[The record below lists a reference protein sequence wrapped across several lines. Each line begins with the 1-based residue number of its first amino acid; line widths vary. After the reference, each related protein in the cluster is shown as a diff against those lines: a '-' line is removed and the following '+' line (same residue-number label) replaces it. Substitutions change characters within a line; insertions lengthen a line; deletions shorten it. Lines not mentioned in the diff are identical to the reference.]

1 MNIFDPENVRNV
13 ALVGHSSTGKTSLA
27 EAMLFSAGGS
37 NRLGTTDDGTTKS
50 DYTEAEI
57 TRKISISTSM
67 LHCTWKNTKI
77 NILDAPGYADF
88 IGDTKA
94 ALWAADNAVVLVHAS
109 SGLEIGTDKAW
120 GFADEFKRPRLLFI
134 NHVDKEFADFDG
146 VLEALQDHFGQ
157 GVVPFQV
164 PVNQGVGFNQIVDVL
179 KMKLYTY
186 QTDGSG
192 KVEEGEVPADLREGA
207 ESIREQVMD
216 AAAESDDELMEKYLE
231 EGELTT
237 EEVSKG
243 LRTGVVNQTLIPVL
257 CGSAS
262 HNIGTDKL
270 LDFLTDEMPSPLDVP
285 KQSAKKLDSDDE
297 IELIVSAEND
307 LSAVVF
313 KTISESVGDL
323 SFIRVYSGTL
333 NAASEA
339 YNANRKTSERIG
351 QIYVLNGT
359 DRDEVS
365 SIPAGDMG
373 ALVKL
378 KDTHTGNTLCD
389 KTLPLEVTPLE
400 FPRPLIR
407 IALEPKSRGDE
418 DKISTGLQRI
428 HEEDPSFIAG
438 YDPELRQIIVEG
450 QGELHLNVV
459 LDKLKLKFGVEVDT
473 IEPRIPY
480 RETIRSKAEGHHRH
494 KKQSGGRGQFGEAYL
509 RIEAQPRGD
518 GFEYEDAVVGGSIPR
533 NYIPAVEKGVLEAM
547 ERGVLAGYRV
557 VDLKVTVYDGS
568 YHPVDSSEMAF
579 QMAGSQ
585 AFQKAFMGAKPV
597 LLEPIYHVEVT
608 VPEKYMGDV
617 MGDLNSRR
625 GRIQGMDPEGTFQ
638 VIKAEVPL
646 AELYKYSTSLRSM
659 TQGTGDYTMEFTH
672 YEQVP
677 NEETEKIIEASK
689 KEEGEV
695 VEA

>member
-1 MNIFDPENVRNV
+1 MNIFEPENIRNV

-27 EAMLFSAGGS
+27 EAMLFSAGVS
-37 NRLGTTDDGTTKS
+37 NRLGTIDDGTTKS
-50 DYTEAEI
+50 DYTEAEVN
-57 TRKISISTSM
+57 RKISISTSM

-88 IGDTKA
+88 IGDAKA
-94 ALWAADNAVVLVHAS
+94 ALWAADNAVVLVHAAN
-109 SGLEIGTDKAW
+109 GLEIGTDKAW
-120 GFADEFKRPRLLFI
+120 GFADEFKRPRLLFV
-134 NHVDKEFADFDG
+134 NHLDKELADYDG
-146 VLEALQDHFGQ
+146 VLEALQEHFGQ
-157 GVVPFQV
+157 SVVPFQV

-186 QTDGSG
+186 ATDGSG
-192 KVEEGEVPADLREGA
+192 KVEEGEVPSDLQERA
-207 ESIREQVMD
+207 EAIREQVMD
-216 AAAESDDELMEKYLE
+216 AAAESDDDLMEKYLE

-237 EEVSKG
+237 EEVFKG
-243 LRTGVVNQTLIPVL
+243 LRTGVVNQTLIPVI

-262 HNIGTDKL
+262 HNIGTDRL
-270 LDFLTDEMPSPLDVP
+270 LDFLTDEMPSPMDLP
-285 KQSAKKLDSDDE
+285 KQSAKKLDSEDDV
-297 IELIVSAEND
+297 ELIVTAEND
-307 LSAVVF
+307 LAAIVF

-323 SFIRVYSGTL
+323 SFLRVYAGTL
-333 NAASEA
+333 EAASEA
-339 YNANRKTSERIG
+339 YNANRKISERVG
-351 QIYVLNGT
+351 QIYVLNGM

-378 KDTHTGNTLCD
+378 KDTHTGNTLCG
-389 KTLPLEVTPLE
+389 KGLPLKVEPLE

-438 YDPELRQIIVEG
+438 YDPELKQIIVEG

-459 LDKLKLKFGVEVDT
+459 LDKLKLKFGVEVET
-473 IEPRIPY
+473 IQPRMPY

-509 RIEAQPRGD
+509 RIQAQPRGD
-518 GFEYEDAVVGGSIPR
+518 GFEYEDAVVGGAIPR

-547 ERGVLAGYRV
+547 ERGVLAGYKV

-585 AFQKAFMGAKPV
+585 AFQKAFMGAKPI
-597 LLEPIYHVEVT
+597 LLEPIYHVEVM
-608 VPEKYMGDV
+608 VPDKYMGDV

-625 GRIQGMDPEGTFQ
+625 GRIQGMDPEGNFQ

-646 AELYKYSTSLRSM
+646 AELYKYSTALRSM
-659 TQGTGDYTMEFTH
+659 TQGTGDYAMDFTH

-677 NEETEKIIEASK
+677 SDVTEKIIEASK

>member
-1 MNIFDPENVRNV
+1 MNIFEPENIRNV

-27 EAMLFSAGGS
+27 EAMLFSAGVS
-37 NRLGTTDDGTTKS
+37 NRLGTIDDGTTKS
-50 DYTEAEI
+50 DYTEAEVN
-57 TRKISISTSM
+57 RKISISTSM

-88 IGDTKA
+88 IGDAKA
-94 ALWAADNAVVLVHAS
+94 ALWAADNAVVLVHAAN
-109 SGLEIGTDKAW
+109 GLEIGTDKAW
-120 GFADEFKRPRLLFI
+120 GFADEFKRPRLLFV
-134 NHVDKEFADFDG
+134 NHLDKEFADYDG
-146 VLEALQDHFGQ
+146 VLEALQEHFGQ
-157 GVVPFQV
+157 SVVPFQV

-186 QTDGSG
+186 ATDGSG
-192 KVEEGEVPADLREGA
+192 KVEEGEVPSDLQERA
-207 ESIREQVMD
+207 EAIREQVMD
-216 AAAESDDELMEKYLE
+216 AAAESDDDLMEKYLE

-237 EEVSKG
+237 EEVFKG
-243 LRTGVVNQTLIPVL
+243 LRTGVVNQTLIPVI

-262 HNIGTDKL
+262 HNIGTDRL
-270 LDFLTDEMPSPLDVP
+270 LDFLTDEMPSPMDLP
-285 KQSAKKLDSDDE
+285 KQSAKKLDSEDDV
-297 IELIVSAEND
+297 ELIVTAEND
-307 LSAVVF
+307 LAAIVF

-323 SFIRVYSGTL
+323 SFLRVYAGTL
-333 NAASEA
+333 EAASEA
-339 YNANRKTSERIG
+339 YNANRKISERVG
-351 QIYVLNGT
+351 QIYVLNGM

-378 KDTHTGNTLCD
+378 KDTHTGNTLCG
-389 KTLPLEVTPLE
+389 KGLPLKVEPLE

-438 YDPELRQIIVEG
+438 YDPELKQIIVEG

-459 LDKLKLKFGVEVDT
+459 LDKLKLKFGVEVET
-473 IEPRIPY
+473 IQPRMPY

-509 RIEAQPRGD
+509 RIQAQPRGD
-518 GFEYEDAVVGGSIPR
+518 GFEYEDAVVGGAIPR

-547 ERGVLAGYRV
+547 ERGVLAGYKV

-585 AFQKAFMGAKPV
+585 AFQKAFMGAKPI
-597 LLEPIYHVEVT
+597 LLEPIYHVEVM
-608 VPEKYMGDV
+608 VPDKYMGDV

-625 GRIQGMDPEGTFQ
+625 GRIQGMDPEGNFQ

-646 AELYKYSTSLRSM
+646 AELYKYSTALRSM
-659 TQGTGDYTMEFTH
+659 TQGTGDYAMDFTH

-677 NEETEKIIEASK
+677 SDVTEKIIEASK

>member
-1 MNIFDPENVRNV
+1 MNIFEPENIRNV

-27 EAMLFSAGGS
+27 EAMLFSAGVS
-37 NRLGTTDDGTTKS
+37 NRLGTIDDGTTKS
-50 DYTEAEI
+50 DYTEAEVN
-57 TRKISISTSM
+57 RKISISTSM

-88 IGDTKA
+88 IGDAKA
-94 ALWAADNAVVLVHAS
+94 ALWAADNAVVLVHAAN
-109 SGLEIGTDKAW
+109 GLEIGTDKAW
-120 GFADEFKRPRLLFI
+120 GFADEFKRPRLLFV
-134 NHVDKEFADFDG
+134 NHLDKELADYDG
-146 VLEALQDHFGQ
+146 VLEALQEHFGQ
-157 GVVPFQV
+157 SVVPFQV

-186 QTDGSG
+186 ATDGSG
-192 KVEEGEVPADLREGA
+192 KVEEGEVPSDLQERA
-207 ESIREQVMD
+207 EAIREQVMD
-216 AAAESDDELMEKYLE
+216 AAAESDDDLMEKYLE

-237 EEVSKG
+237 EEVFKG
-243 LRTGVVNQTLIPVL
+243 LRTGVVNQTLIPVI

-262 HNIGTDKL
+262 HNIGTDRL
-270 LDFLTDEMPSPLDVP
+270 LDFLTDEMPSPMDLP
-285 KQSAKKLDSDDE
+285 KQSAKKLDSEDDV
-297 IELIVSAEND
+297 ELIVTAEND
-307 LSAVVF
+307 LAAIVF

-323 SFIRVYSGTL
+323 SFLRVYAGTL
-333 NAASEA
+333 EAASEA
-339 YNANRKTSERIG
+339 YNANRKISERVG
-351 QIYVLNGT
+351 QIYVLNGM

-378 KDTHTGNTLCD
+378 KDTHTGNTLCG
-389 KTLPLEVTPLE
+389 KGLPLKVEPLE

-438 YDPELRQIIVEG
+438 YDPELKQIIVEG

-459 LDKLKLKFGVEVDT
+459 LDKLKLKFGVEVET
-473 IEPRIPY
+473 IQPRIPY

-509 RIEAQPRGD
+509 RIQAQPRGD
-518 GFEYEDAVVGGSIPR
+518 GFEYEDAVVGGAIPR

-547 ERGVLAGYRV
+547 ERGVLAGYKV

-585 AFQKAFMGAKPV
+585 AFQKAFMGAKPI
-597 LLEPIYHVEVT
+597 LLEPIYHVEVM
-608 VPEKYMGDV
+608 VPDKYMGDV

-625 GRIQGMDPEGTFQ
+625 GRIQGMDPEGNFQ

-646 AELYKYSTSLRSM
+646 AELYKYSTALRSM
-659 TQGTGDYTMEFTH
+659 TQGTGDYAMDFTH

-677 NEETEKIIEASK
+677 SDVTEKIIEASK

>member
-1 MNIFDPENVRNV
+1 MNIFEPENIRNV

-27 EAMLFSAGGS
+27 EAMLFSAGGG
-37 NRLGTTDDGTTKS
+37 NRLGTIDDGTTKS
-50 DYTEAEI
+50 DYTEAEVN
-57 TRKISISTSM
+57 RKISISTSM

-88 IGDTKA
+88 IGDAKA
-94 ALWAADNAVVLVHAS
+94 ALWAADNAVVLVHAAN
-109 SGLEIGTDKAW
+109 GLEIGTGKAW
-120 GFADEFKRPRLLFI
+120 GFADEFKRPRLLFV
-134 NHVDKEFADFDG
+134 NHLDKEFADFDG
-146 VLEALQDHFGQ
+146 VLEALQEHFGQ
-157 GVVPFQV
+157 SVVPFQV

-186 QTDGSG
+186 ATDGSG
-192 KVEEGEVPADLREGA
+192 KVEEGEVPSDLQERA
-207 ESIREQVMD
+207 EAIREQVMD
-216 AAAESDDELMEKYLE
+216 AAAESDDDLMEKYLE

-237 EEVSKG
+237 EEVFKG

-262 HNIGTDKL
+262 HNIGTDRL
-270 LDFLTDEMPSPLDVP
+270 LDFLTDEMPSPMDMP
-285 KQSAKKLDSDDE
+285 KQSAKKLDSEDDV
-297 IELIVSAEND
+297 ELIVTAEND
-307 LSAVVF
+307 LAAVVF

-323 SFIRVYSGTL
+323 SFLRVYAGTL
-333 NAASEA
+333 EAASEA
-339 YNANRKTSERIG
+339 YNANRKISERVG
-351 QIYVLNGT
+351 QIYVLNGM
-359 DRDEVS
+359 DRDEVP

-378 KDTHTGNTLCD
+378 KDTHTGNTLCG
-389 KTLPLEVTPLE
+389 KGLPLKVEPLE

-438 YDPELRQIIVEG
+438 YDPELKQIIVEG

-459 LDKLKLKFGVEVDT
+459 LDKLKLKFGVEVET
-473 IEPRIPY
+473 IQPRIPY

-509 RIEAQPRGD
+509 RIQAQPRGD
-518 GFEYEDAVVGGSIPR
+518 GFEYEDAVVGGAIPR

-547 ERGVLAGYRV
+547 ERGVLAGYKV

-585 AFQKAFMGAKPV
+585 AFQKAFMGAKPI

-608 VPEKYMGDV
+608 VPDKYMGDV

-625 GRIQGMDPEGTFQ
+625 GRIQGMDPEGNFQ

-646 AELYKYSTSLRSM
+646 AELYKYSTALRSM
-659 TQGTGDYTMEFTH
+659 TQGTGDYAMDFTH

-677 NEETEKIIEASK
+677 SDVTEKIIEASK